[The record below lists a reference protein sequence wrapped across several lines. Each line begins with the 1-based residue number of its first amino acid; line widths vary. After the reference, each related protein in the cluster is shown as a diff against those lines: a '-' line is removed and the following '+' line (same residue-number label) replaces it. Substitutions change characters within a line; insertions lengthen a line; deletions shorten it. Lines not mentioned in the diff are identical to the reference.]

1 MFSVFADDRLVRL
14 LPSSAVCRAMVSVR
28 KVHVQVRIFP
38 VCGSVWVWLGLG
50 HQERGLLEESEL
62 E

>member
-1 MFSVFADDRLVRL
+1 MFFMFADDRFVRL

-28 KVHVQVRIFP
+28 KVHVQVRIFL
-38 VCGSVWVWLGLG
+38 VCRSVWLG
-50 HQERGLLEESEL
+50 HPERRGLLEESEL